1 MQDQEVIKA
10 FSPDAAQKALTDG
23 ICSWSLIR
31 RSKHFDA
38 TGCCHTCKTRPAF
51 AIVIPNQIPGSFPIR
66 SRLSQLLGHPAI
78 GRRSCHP
85 HVDDL
90 ARLQFDDEEGKE
102 RTEEEIGDLQEI
114 TRPNTFR
121 MIAQKGR
128 PGLSSWSRET
138 SLPHVLLDG
147 SLAHMY
153 AQLE

>member
-1 MQDQEVIKA
+1 
-10 FSPDAAQKALTDG
+10 
-23 ICSWSLIR
+23 
-31 RSKHFDA
+31 
-38 TGCCHTCKTRPAF
+38 
-51 AIVIPNQIPGSFPIR
+51 
-66 SRLSQLLGHPAI
+66 
-78 GRRSCHP
+78 
-85 HVDDL
+85 VDDL

-114 TRPNTFR
+114 TSPNTLR